1 MNTVGIPIIPNPIKN
16 RRRRK
21 RRTTTLATPTTA
33 AAAAATANGRSRTLC
48 NLTTAALL
56 LAASLTLAMGSATP
70 TVITFASASLREELR
85 ADKLCVWSDYLR
97 ALNEW

>member
-1 MNTVGIPIIPNPIKN
+1 MNTIRIPIISNPIKN

-21 RRTTTLATPTTA
+21 HRTTTLAAPTTA
-33 AAAAATANGRSRTLC
+33 AATAATTNGRSHTLC

-56 LAASLTLAMGSATP
+56 LAASLTLAMGSATLM
-70 TVITFASASLREELR
+70 VITSVSASLREELR
-85 ADKLCVWSDYLR
+85 ADKLCVWSNYLR